1 MHAAVDG
8 LMLEYRR
15 AALFYGAGCG
25 AASPSARAAW
35 QGDGGRSVAHGCVAW
50 WWQDE
55 HVLPLADALRVAGL

>member
-25 AASPSARAAW
+25 RLAFCRAF
-35 QGDGGRSVAHGCVAW
+35 
-50 WWQDE
+50 
-55 HVLPLADALRVAGL
+55 VAGLRQKVGLWLRGALVAG

>member
-25 AASPSARAAW
+25 RLAFCRAFVA
-35 QGDGGRSVAHGCVAW
+35 GGCDRRLAYGCVAR

-55 HVLPLADALRVAGL
+55 YVLPVANALRVAGL

>member
-25 AASPSARAAW
+25 AASALCPGRMA
-35 QGDGGRSVAHGCVAW
+35 GGWRPKRGSR
-50 WWQDE
+50 
-55 HVLPLADALRVAGL
+55 LRGAVVAG

>member
-25 AASPSARAAW
+25 RLAFCRAF
-35 QGDGGRSVAHGCVAW
+35 
-50 WWQDE
+50 
-55 HVLPLADALRVAGL
+55 VAGGVRQKVGLWLRGALVAG

>member
-25 AASPSARAAW
+25 RLAFCRAACAAEGLP
-35 QGDGGRSVAHGCVAW
+35 QQVGSRLHGAV
-50 WWQDE
+50 
-55 HVLPLADALRVAGL
+55 VAG

>member
-25 AASPSARAAW
+25 R
-35 QGDGGRSVAHGCVAW
+35 
-50 WWQDE
+50 
-55 HVLPLADALRVAGL
+55 LALCPGRVAGGWRPKRGLWLRGAVVAG